1 MVLQLAFAGLLG
13 AFWALDL
20 LIAWILILLYL
31 GLCALIP
38 MLAHTMPHHV
48 AIALILSIAC
58 VLPTLDIES
67 PPDSLLVL
75 FLTDEALWLLGF

>member
-1 MVLQLAFAGLLG
+1 MVLQLAFVGLLG

-38 MLAHTMPHHV
+38 MLAHTMRHHV

-58 VLPTLDIES
+58 VLPTLDIKS

-75 FLTDEALWLLGF
+75 GFRLDDLLLLGF